1 MVELCHLACLVSDR
15 PVHHHRCPA
24 ICLVPQLVGGDVSL
38 VELEPTGL
46 QQYGIAARAELP
58 DA

>member
-1 MVELCHLACLVSDR
+1 MVEHCHLARLVSDR

-24 ICLVPQLVGGDVSL
+24 ICLVLQLVGGDVRPL
-38 VELEPTGL
+38 ELEPTGL